1 MNPSLN
7 NLRRTKSETGCFNK
21 NRAQVALECGGTM
34 LETTTLSGKIQQ
46 FMKIFFPI
54 LVTQVAFY
62 LISFFD
68 TVMAGRYG
76 SADLAGVGVGAS
88 LWAPVYTG
96 LTGILLAVAPLV
108 SQAMGARKEREVKR
122 IVIQALYV
130 SVVIIVLTVLL
141 GLVLVNPILNQ
152 MELSDQARHVARI
165 YLVMLGFGIIPMFVF
180 FVLRTLI
187 DSLGKSN
194 ITMTLLL
201 FSLPINVAFN
211 YLFIFGKFGFPELG
225 GIGAGVATAIT
236 YWILCIAVIGV
247 VLKGELF
254 QRLGILRRFYKPDV
268 TRIKELVLLGAP
280 IGLAI
285 FSEVSIFSAVTLLLG
300 AYGDVVIG
308 AYQAAIN
315 FASFVYMIPLSA
327 ASALTITVG
336 FEMGAKRVKDAVQ
349 YVWIGL
355 LLCLVVSLFSGIL
368 LYVQNE
374 RIAALYSNDPAV
386 IKMAAHFMILAIFF
400 QLSDAVAAPTQGALR
415 GFKDVNVTF
424 ILTITAYWVIGLP
437 LGFYFERFT
446 ELGPDGYWWG
456 LIIGLAVGASLLLL
470 RLMHLV
476 RKSKEVVK

>member
-1 MNPSLN
+1 
-7 NLRRTKSETGCFNK
+7 
-21 NRAQVALECGGTM
+21 M
-34 LETTTLSGKIQQ
+34 LETVTFSGKMKQ

-108 SQAMGARKEREVKR
+108 SQAMGAKREREVKR
-122 IVIQALYV
+122 IVMQALYV
-130 SVVIIVLTVLL
+130 AVVIIGLTVVIGLL
-141 GLVLVNPILNQ
+141 AVNPILER
-152 MELSDQARHVARI
+152 MELSVEAREVARN
-165 YLVMLGFGIIPMFVF
+165 YLVMLALGIVPMFVF

-194 ITMTLLL
+194 ITMVLLL
-201 FSLPINVAFN
+201 ISLPINVLFN
-211 YLFIFGKFGFPELG
+211 YLFIFGNFGFPELG
-225 GIGAGVATAIT
+225 GVGAGVATAIT
-236 YWILCIAVIGV
+236 YWILCLAIIAVV
-247 VLKGELF
+247 MKGELF
-254 QRLGILRRFYKPDV
+254 QRLGVLRRFYRPDMK
-268 TRIKELVLLGAP
+268 RIKELILLGAP

-300 AYGDVVIG
+300 AYGDVIIG

-336 FEMGAKRVKDAVQ
+336 FEVGAKRIKDAVQ
-349 YVWIGL
+349 YVGIGL
-355 LLCLVVSLFSGIL
+355 TMCVAVSVFSGIL
-368 LYVQNE
+368 LYLKNE
-374 RIAALYSNDPAV
+374 ELAALYSRDPKV
-386 IKMAAHFMILAIFF
+386 IEAAAHFMILAIFF

-424 ILTITAYWVIGLP
+424 LLTIVAYWVIGLP
-437 LGFYFERFT
+437 LGFYLERYT
-446 ELGPDGYWWG
+446 ALGPDGYWWG
-456 LIIGLAVGASLLLL
+456 LIIGLAVGATLLLV
-470 RLMHLV
+470 RLMYLI
-476 RKSKEVVK
+476 RKSRRLAS

>member
-1 MNPSLN
+1 
-7 NLRRTKSETGCFNK
+7 
-21 NRAQVALECGGTM
+21 
-34 LETTTLSGKIQQ
+34 
-46 FMKIFFPI
+46 MKIFFPI

-108 SQAMGARKEREVKR
+108 SQAMGAKREREVKR
-122 IVIQALYV
+122 IVMQALYV
-130 SVVIIVLTVLL
+130 AVVIIGLTVVIGLL
-141 GLVLVNPILNQ
+141 AVNPILER
-152 MELSDQARHVARI
+152 MELSAEAREVARN
-165 YLVMLGFGIIPMFVF
+165 YLVMLALGIVPMFVF

-194 ITMTLLL
+194 ITMVLLL
-201 FSLPINVAFN
+201 ISLPINVLFN
-211 YLFIFGKFGFPELG
+211 YLFIFGSFGFPELG
-225 GIGAGVATAIT
+225 GVGAGVATAIT
-236 YWILCIAVIGV
+236 YWILCLAIIAVV
-247 VLKGELF
+247 FKGELF
-254 QRLGILRRFYKPDV
+254 QRLGILRRFYRPDMK
-268 TRIKELVLLGAP
+268 RIKELILLGAP

-300 AYGDVVIG
+300 AYGDVIIG

-336 FEMGAKRVKDAVQ
+336 FEVGAKRIKDAVQ
-349 YVWIGL
+349 YVVIGL
-355 LLCLVVSLFSGIL
+355 TMCVAVSLFSGIL
-368 LYVQNE
+368 LYLKNE
-374 RIAALYSNDPAV
+374 ELAALYSRDPQV
-386 IKMAAHFMILAIFF
+386 IEAAAHFMILAIFF

-424 ILTITAYWVIGLP
+424 LLTIAAYWIIGLP
-437 LGFYFERFT
+437 LGFYLERYT
-446 ELGPDGYWWG
+446 TLGPDGYWWG
-456 LIIGLAVGASLLLL
+456 LIIGLAVGATLLLV
-470 RLMHLV
+470 RLMHLI
-476 RKSKEVVK
+476 RKSRRLAA

>member
-1 MNPSLN
+1 
-7 NLRRTKSETGCFNK
+7 
-21 NRAQVALECGGTM
+21 M
-34 LETTTLSGKIQQ
+34 LETFTLSGKIQQ

-122 IVIQALYV
+122 IVVQALYV
-130 SVVIIVLTVLL
+130 SVLIIVVTLIL
-141 GLVLVNPILNQ
+141 GLLFVNPILNQ
-152 MELSDQARHVARI
+152 MELSGEARRVARV
-165 YLVMLGFGIIPMFVF
+165 YLIMLGFGIIPMFIF
-180 FVLRTLI
+180 FVLRTLV

-194 ITMTLLL
+194 ITMVLLL

-225 GIGAGVATAIT
+225 GVGAGVATAIT
-236 YWILCIAVIGV
+236 YWLLCIAITGI

-254 QRLGILRRFYKPDV
+254 QRLGILRRFYKPDF
-268 TRIKELVLLGAP
+268 TRIKELVFLGAP

-315 FASFVYMIPLSA
+315 FASFVYMLPLSA

-336 FEMGAKRVKDAVQ
+336 YEVGAKRVKDAVQ
-349 YVWIGL
+349 YIWIGL
-355 LLCLVVSLFSGIL
+355 LLCIAVSLFSGGL
-368 LYVQNE
+368 LYLQNE
-374 RIAALYSNDPAV
+374 RVAALYSNDPEV
-386 IKMAAHFMILAIFF
+386 INLAAHFMILAIFF

-415 GFKDVNVTF
+415 GFKDVNATF
-424 ILTITAYWVIGLP
+424 ILTISAYWVIGLP

-446 ELGPDGYWWG
+446 TLGPDGYWWG
-456 LIIGLAVGASLLLL
+456 LIIGLAVGATLLLL
-470 RLMHLV
+470 RLVYLV
-476 RKSKEVVK
+476 KKSKEVVE

>member
-1 MNPSLN
+1 
-7 NLRRTKSETGCFNK
+7 
-21 NRAQVALECGGTM
+21 
-34 LETTTLSGKIQQ
+34 
-46 FMKIFFPI
+46 MKIFFPI

-108 SQAMGARKEREVKR
+108 SQAMGAKREREVKR

-130 SVVIIVLTVLL
+130 AVVIIGLTVVI
-141 GLVLVNPILNQ
+141 GLIAVNPILER
-152 MELSDQARHVARI
+152 MELSAEAREVARN
-165 YLVMLGFGIIPMFVF
+165 YLVMLALGIVPMFVF
-180 FVLRTLI
+180 FVLRTLV

-194 ITMTLLL
+194 ITMVLLL
-201 FSLPINVAFN
+201 ISLPINVLFN
-211 YLFIFGKFGFPELG
+211 YLFIFGNFGFPELG
-225 GIGAGVATAIT
+225 GVGAGVATAIT
-236 YWILCIAVIGV
+236 YWILCLAIIAVV
-247 VLKGELF
+247 FKGELF
-254 QRLGILRRFYKPDV
+254 QRLGILRRFYRPDMK
-268 TRIKELVLLGAP
+268 RIKELILLGAP

-300 AYGDVVIG
+300 AYGDVIIG

-336 FEMGAKRVKDAVQ
+336 FEVGAKRIKDAVQ
-349 YVWIGL
+349 YVVIGL
-355 LLCLVVSLFSGIL
+355 TMCVAVSLFSGIL
-368 LYVQNE
+368 LYLKNE
-374 RIAALYSNDPAV
+374 ELAALYSRDPQV
-386 IKMAAHFMILAIFF
+386 IEAAAHFMILAIFF

-424 ILTITAYWVIGLP
+424 LLTIAAYWVIGLP
-437 LGFYFERFT
+437 LGFYLERYT
-446 ELGPDGYWWG
+446 TLGPDGYWWG
-456 LIIGLAVGASLLLL
+456 LIIGLAVGATLLLV
-470 RLMHLV
+470 RLMHLI
-476 RKSKEVVK
+476 RKSRRLAA